1 MRWGPS
7 LICPDCRAAM
17 TLAPDRL
24 LPGGIVAIA
33 AFEHT
38 GPAAS
43 MIHALKYRGL
53 DLILGPVAAVLG
65 PRLRPGSAFVPVP
78 RVWTRYLRYG
88 IDPAYELAKR
98 LARATGGDVAA
109 VLRRPIHDQR
119 RAGRDHN
126 LDPVPISARTR
137 VNKPVVVVD
146 DVITTGRTVLGAIAA
161 IGSQSTDLVVT
172 ATSARGVSSLSAPRG
187 GPMREEPSG
196 SNIWPLF

>member
-1 MRWGPS
+1 MRWGAS

-17 TLAPDRL
+17 TPAPDRL

-33 AFEHT
+33 AFGHT
-38 GPAAS
+38 GPAAR

-78 RVWTRYLRYG
+78 RVWTRYVRYG

-98 LARATGGDVAA
+98 LAQATGGDVAA

-119 RAGRDHN
+119 RAGHDHN
-126 LDPVPISARTR
+126 LDPFPISARTR

-161 IGSQSTDLVVT
+161 IGSQWTDLVVT

-187 GPMREEPSG
+187 GRMREEPSG
-196 SNIWPLF
+196 SKYWPLF